1 MRFHVHKRRS
11 SPTVI
16 IVALIDVLIVLV
28 IFLMVTTTFKQQ
40 QALRLSLPQSS
51 QAQKSGA
58 NDNPPVVVS
67 IGPDGG
73 FYLDKTPRT
82 FEQLQ
87 AALNAA
93 VAKNPQVVLAINAD
107 QKAPWGQ
114 IVKLRDAAAAAKI
127 KSLVA
132 FTKEKG
138 KP

>member
-11 SPTVI
+11 TPTVI

-40 QALRLSLPQSS
+40 QSLRLTLPQSS
-51 QAQKSGA
+51 QAQKAGA
-58 NDNPPVVVS
+58 NDNPPLTVS
-67 IGPDGG
+67 IGADGE
-73 FYLDKTPRT
+73 FFIEKTPCT

-87 AALNAA
+87 ADLREA
-93 VAKNPQVVLAINAD
+93 VAKNPQVVLDINAD
-107 QKAPWGQ
+107 EKAPWGQ
-114 IVKLRDAAAAAKI
+114 MVKLRDAAAAAKI

-132 FTKEKG
+132 LTKNTA